1 MWWNI
6 KSKFVQN
13 IYFWSEIAKNACY
26 HRCVKKLFCTNE
38 SCADKKTNATG
49 DVRGRPHQTVLSSTA
64 LPLKLKLFILYRFLA
79 HGKEKEEVDQSKDCG
94 DSKDDEE
101 GVLVVHRSKSNRVS
115 RWTIWLLGV
124 SKSVLYFEYQY
135 YKKYQLD
142 ISTALRTVES
152 FIVTKKSWQRKCFS
166 QYCSICGKRVCDEY
180 WFRL

>member
-1 MWWNI
+1 MRVITDVLKSYSAPMRAVLIKNKCHWW
-6 KSKFVQN
+6 
-13 IYFWSEIAKNACY
+13 
-26 HRCVKKLFCTNE
+26 
-38 SCADKKTNATG
+38 CARTATPNCIIING
-49 DVRGRPHQTVLSSTA
+49 SSS
-64 LPLKLKLFILYRFLA
+64 KLFILYRFLA

-166 QYCSICGKRVCDEY
+166 QYCSICRKRVCDEY

>member
-1 MWWNI
+1 MWWNK

-26 HRCVKKLFCTNE
+26 HRCVEKLFCTYEN
-38 SCADKKTNATG
+38 CADKKNKCHWWCARTATPNCIIING
-49 DVRGRPHQTVLSSTA
+49 SSS
-64 LPLKLKLFILYRFLA
+64 KLFILYRFLA

-101 GVLVVHRSKSNRVS
+101 GVLVVHRSNRVS

>member
-6 KSKFVQN
+6 KSKFVKK

-26 HRCVKKLFCTNE
+26 HRRVKKLFCTNE
-38 SCADKKTNATG
+38 SCADKKNKCHWWCARTATPNCIIING
-49 DVRGRPHQTVLSSTA
+49 SSS
-64 LPLKLKLFILYRFLA
+64 KLFILYRFLA

-135 YKKYQLD
+135 YKKYQLN
-142 ISTALRTVES
+142 ISTVLKTVES
-152 FIVTKKSWQRKCFS
+152 FIVTKKSWRRKYFS
-166 QYCSICGKRVCDEY
+166 QYCSIFQRRVCD